1 MAKTPRPEL
10 SQLRPVV
17 FKIAYEGKPDKA
29 IETTAYMFDRSGS
42 LLATSPLKDGQA
54 EFQLAEEDLRR
65 ARLFFAPTVP
75 KERLGKRQPTVEMM
89 ARLQAH
95 EPSWR
100 FRRDTRVYELLP
112 IAEALWKWWLWC
124 RCRVR
129 GRVIK
134 IVPTGGATYE
144 VPVCNARVHIC
155 EVDRLLWVIPRL
167 PDPDIFRLR
176 DDLLRRLEWRPPLPW
191 PPEPEPGPFAI
202 PGPIPVPPG
211 PDPSGRLDARMVA
224 PAIMEARQLTRAR
237 QIVGTD
243 QDVAA
248 VNPQLGPAS
257 SISRRLGSR
266 WLNPQPEPP
275 MLTARTIEL
284 APAARA
290 ALSSN
295 AVAVVRDALLA
306 HAELLLPWVCLLDWL
321 WPYFYHCDE
330 VATVTTDDH
339 GRFETDIW
347 YLCLG
352 DHPDLYFWV
361 EYPIDG
367 SWETVYHPSIRCH
380 TYWNYA
386 CGSDVTIRI
395 TDPRVPGCWEHP
407 ILPGKKLVVK
417 SIGPNVSMSD
427 INRSSVPVEAPYEG
441 TGKPGEITHPW
452 YFPEWGTKE
461 VAFGG
466 TLEPRVD
473 FGSGL
478 KAAGI
483 THYLWSYRRLGSA
496 DEADWRPI
504 AAEVRRHY
512 RVATPPGDPIKYS
525 SVKIGPDADGVFEI
539 DPALPG
545 DGEDWEVLNESYD
558 LASAHFDSTGVIGPL
573 GAIGHGKFELK
584 LELFKKVGGAVQRI
598 DLTAEGIDLAETTSH
613 APFLEDEIFTAGPT
627 TDRVLKQLVGGA
639 FHVVAYRL
647 VLQID
652 NRVCFG
658 TINDVTVAGVGA
670 GPCGFLEYDAEAD
683 PAPSAVISFRASHP
697 GNFTAFS
704 FVTTRVVT
712 HLPSAS
718 AHGLVQAPAVNGFA
732 RAGDTFSKSI
742 SVGTL
747 LHELEGATSCVR
759 AAFAETLHVYALVTN
774 GYYRLDYLDAPRPYW
789 EDPTQI
795 DTRAFALT
803 PEEPE
808 S

>member
-1 MAKTPRPEL
+1 MATTTKPE
-10 SQLRPVV
+10 SPKNRPVV
-17 FKIAYEGKPDKA
+17 FKIAFEGKPDKT
-29 IETTAYMFDRSGS
+29 IETTAYMFDRGGK
-42 LLATSPLKDGQA
+42 LIAASPLRDGQA
-54 EFQLAEEDLRR
+54 EFQLPEAELSR
-65 ARLFFAPTVP
+65 AQLYVGPTVP
-75 KERLGKRQPTVEMM
+75 KERLGRRQLTAEMM

-95 EPSWR
+95 RPSWR

-112 IAEALWKWWLWC
+112 IPEVLWKWWLWC
-124 RCRVR
+124 RCRAR

-134 IVPTGGATYE
+134 TVPTGGATYE

-176 DDLLRRLEWRPPLPW
+176 DDLLRLLEWRPPLPY
-191 PPEPEPGPFAI
+191 PPEPI
-202 PGPIPVPPG
+202 PGPPEPRPF
-211 PDPSGRLDARMVA
+211 GRLGATM
-224 PAIMEARQLTRAR
+224 PAATVMEARQIERAKL
-237 QIVGTD
+237 IVG
-243 QDVAA
+243 AGRGA
-248 VNPQLGPAS
+248 SMLGPQPEPPDS
-257 SISRRLGSR
+257 PSRRQPGSP

-275 MLTARTIEL
+275 MLALRKAEL

-295 AVAVVRDALLA
+295 AVAVVRGALVA
-306 HAELLLPWVCLLDWL
+306 HVELLLPWICLLDWL
-321 WPYFYHCDE
+321 WPYFYRCDE
-330 VATVTTDDH
+330 VAVVTTDDH
-339 GRFETDIW
+339 GRFEADVW
-347 YLCLG
+347 YLCAG

-386 CGSDVTIRI
+386 CGSEVTIRI

-407 ILPGKKLVVK
+407 VLPGKKLVVK

-427 INRSSVPVEAPYEG
+427 INRSSVAAEAPYEG
-441 TGKPGEITHPW
+441 TGKPGEIAHPW

-496 DEADWRPI
+496 DEADWKPI

-525 SVKIGPDADGVFEI
+525 SVKVGPDADGVFEI
-539 DPALPG
+539 DPALPA
-545 DGEDWEVLNESYD
+545 DGEDWEVLNENYD
-558 LASAHFDSTGVIGPL
+558 LASAHFDSSGAIGLL
-573 GAIGHGKFELK
+573 GAIGRGKFELK

-598 DLTAEGIDLAETTSH
+598 DLTAEGVDLAETTSH
-613 APFLEDEIFTAGPT
+613 APFLEDEIFTAAPT
-627 TDRVLKQLVGGA
+627 NDRVLRQLVGGA

-647 VLQID
+647 VLHID

-670 GPCGFLEYDAEAD
+670 GPCGFLEYDADAD

-697 GNFTAFS
+697 GNFAAFS

-732 RAGDTFSKSI
+732 RVGDAFSKSI

-803 PEEPE
+803 PEEPG